1 MRVSRP
7 DGSTVHVAYCTN
19 VHPATQLDGIV
30 EQLRTVAVP
39 VAERLGLR
47 ADGERLGVGLWFP
60 AGAARVLDADL
71 AAGAP
76 AGGPVRRLREELDRL
91 GLEVVTLNAFPYGD
105 FHAPVVKHAVY
116 SPDWTEPARL
126 EHTLACARVLAALL
140 PDDVAGG
147 AVSTLPL
154 AWYRPWDDARRAAA
168 GRALG
173 ALARGLG
180 DLERRSGRRVRVGL
194 EPEPGCVWEVLD
206 DALAGPDAL
215 PALLAG
221 GPDDE
226 PPPADDAGL
235 VGVCLDTCH
244 SAVGFDDLDD
254 LVGRLTDRPAGR
266 PRVPVVKLQA
276 SAALHLEDP
285 ADDGDRAE
293 LAAFDEPRFLHQ
305 VRERR
310 ADGSLATAD
319 DLPRALR
326 EPAHGGLPRLS
337 PWRCHV
343 HAPLHA
349 DWEGPVRPVTAPL
362 TSALHGLVRDAPPA
376 VRVDVVEVETYTW
389 SVLPAAHR
397 ERSGGTGTS
406 AADLVGG
413 IAAELAWT
421 RDRLQEPP
429 APASTRA
436 GAGADAA
443 GAGA

>member
-1 MRVSRP
+1 MRVARP

-19 VHPATQLDGIV
+19 VHPATQLDGIL

-39 VAERLGLR
+39 VAQRLGL
-47 ADGERLGVGLWFP
+47 AAAGARLGVGLWFP
-60 AGAARVLDADL
+60 AGAARVLDDDL
-71 AAGAP
+71 AAGSP
-76 AGGPVRRLREELDRL
+76 PGGPVRRLRSELDRL

-116 SPDWTEPARL
+116 SPDWTEPSRL
-126 EHTLACARVLAALL
+126 AHTLACARVLAALL
-140 PDDVAGG
+140 PDDVGAG

-154 AWYRPWDDARRAAA
+154 AWAQPWGAARRRSAAT
-168 GRALG
+168 ALR
-173 ALARGLG
+173 ALARGLA
-180 DLERRSGRRVRVGL
+180 DLAASTGKQVRVGL
-194 EPEPGCVWEVLD
+194 EPEPGCVWQVLD
-206 DALAGPDAL
+206 DALGGPDAL

-221 GPDDE
+221 EPGDD
-226 PPPADDAGL
+226 PVPAGL

-244 SAVGFDDLDD
+244 SAVGFDDLRDV
-254 LVGRLTDRPAGR
+254 VGRLGAAGPGGAPA
-266 PRVPVVKLQA
+266 VPVVKLQA
-276 SAALHLEDP
+276 SAALHLEHP
-285 ADDGDRAE
+285 EDDAERAA

-310 ADGSLATAD
+310 DGGDLVEVD
-319 DLPRALR
+319 DLPAAL
-326 EPAHGGLPRLS
+326 ADGADGLPRRG

-362 TSALHGLVRDAPPA
+362 TTALHDLVLDAPPA

-397 ERSGGTGTS
+397 ERSGGSGTA
-406 AADLVGG
+406 AADLVEG

-421 RDRLQEPP
+421 RERLAHDEPQP
-429 APASTRA
+429 V
-436 GAGADAA
+436 AA
-443 GAGA
+443 GRGAA

>member
-1 MRVSRP
+1 MRVARP

-19 VHPATQLDGIV
+19 VHPATALDGIV

-39 VAERLGLR
+39 VAERLGLP

-60 AGAARVLDADL
+60 AGAAAVLDADL
-71 AAGAP
+71 ADGAR
-76 AGGPVRRLREELDRL
+76 AGGPVRRLRAELDRL

-140 PDDVAGG
+140 PDDVDGG

-154 AWYRPWDDARRAAA
+154 AWYRPWDDACRAAA
-168 GRALG
+168 GRALR
-173 ALARGLG
+173 ALATGLG
-180 DLERRSGRRVRVGL
+180 EVSRTTGRRVRVGL

-221 GPDDE
+221 GPDDA
-226 PPPADDAGL
+226 PLPADDAAL

-244 SAVGFDDLDD
+244 SAVGFDDLDGV
-254 LVGRLTDRPAGR
+254 VGRLTAGTGPDAAPA
-266 PRVPVVKLQA
+266 VPVVKLQA
-276 SAALHLEDP
+276 SAALHLDDP
-285 ADDGDRAE
+285 ADDADRAA
-293 LAAFDEPRFLHQ
+293 LAVFDEPRFLHQ
-305 VRERR
+305 VRERG
-310 ADGSLATAD
+310 ADGALATAD

-326 EPAHGGLPRLS
+326 DHADGGLPRRG

-362 TSALHGLVRDAPPA
+362 TTALHDLVRDAPPA

-397 ERSGGTGTS
+397 ERSGGTGTA
-406 AADLVGG
+406 AADLAGG

-421 RDRLQEPP
+421 RDRLRGTS
-429 APASTRA
+429 AVTT
-436 GAGADAA
+436 GAGA
-443 GAGA
+443 